1 MTTPPSSRRPT
12 TARWRTLR
20 AFRDPSYRF
29 LWPANL
35 LSYSARWMQMTI
47 LGWLVLQLTDSP
59 WLVALV
65 GFFGWA
71 PMLALGLVGGYLA
84 DSAHRKT
91 VLVSTQAAS
100 LTASIIMLSLLVSGS
115 ERFWYAYPIVTV
127 TGIAWAL
134 DMPSRRSAIYD
145 LLGSSG
151 VLNGIALDSVGM
163 SVSRMAGPA
172 LAGILIWVAGFKG
185 AYAVVMVSYVLSLT
199 LLLRFNVARRTFGED
214 RVHGAPHSLSTGLR
228 YVAGHPTLRAVVTIT
243 VLMNFLMFPYVH
255 LVPVIAR
262 DVLHVG
268 PGPMGVLIA
277 AAGMGALVGAVLVA
291 SASSIHFHGWL
302 YMGGSMLAF
311 AALLVFALSDRYFLS
326 IPALLVLGLGTA
338 GFSTMQASIVMLVAR
353 ADVRGQALGVVSL
366 AIGASP
372 LGALLEG
379 AVAGLLSPGF
389 ALALNSILGALAI
402 GLIALHMPSL
412 RERMALDSGRDGAPG

>member
-1 MTTPPSSRRPT
+1 M
-12 TARWRTLR
+12 
-20 AFRDPSYRF
+20 
-29 LWPANL
+29 
-35 LSYSARWMQMTI
+35 
-47 LGWLVLQLTDSP
+47 
-59 WLVALV
+59 
-65 GFFGWA
+65 
-71 PMLALGLVGGYLA
+71 
-84 DSAHRKT
+84 
-91 VLVSTQAAS
+91 
-100 LTASIIMLSLLVSGS
+100 
-115 ERFWYAYPIVTV
+115 
-127 TGIAWAL
+127 
-134 DMPSRRSAIYD
+134 
-145 LLGSSG
+145 
-151 VLNGIALDSVGM
+151 
-163 SVSRMAGPA
+163 
-172 LAGILIWVAGFKG
+172 
-185 AYAVVMVSYVLSLT
+185 
-199 LLLRFNVARRTFGED
+199 
-214 RVHGAPHSLSTGLR
+214 
-228 YVAGHPTLRAVVTIT
+228 TIT

-389 ALALNSILGALAI
+389 ALALNSILGALSI